1 MPTTTPDWFDSHL
14 DLACL
19 ERLGRDMLAADPAR
33 CDKPWPPCAVTL
45 PSLGAGRVR
54 WCLATIFIEADG
66 TDAVGY
72 PAGDAPAAAARGR
85 EQLDVY
91 RAWADRGLVRRW
103 TVAADSP
110 DAPLHMGLLV
120 EGADPIAQPSELSW
134 WVAQGVVAVGLAWA
148 KSSRYAGGNTTDD
161 PLTPLGE
168 AMIREMDRLGV
179 VHDLSH
185 LSDRSLARLLELTDR
200 PVIAS
205 HSNCRVLIDV
215 DDQVRQRHLTD
226 ATIREISRR
235 KGMIGVNVF
244 SPFIIPGALR
254 TRRATLVEWASHVDR
269 ICDLQGTRS
278 CVGLGTDMDGGFSA
292 AMMPEGVD
300 APLHLDRLSD
310 TLGARGWSDD
320 EIAGFR
326 SGNWLDFWRRQET
339 ESPGPP
345 GAESAR
351 G

>member
-1 MPTTTPDWFDSHL
+1 MPEWFDSHL

-19 ERLGRDMLAADPAR
+19 ARLGRDMVADDPAR

-45 PSLGAGRVR
+45 PSLAAGRVR
-54 WCLATIFIEADG
+54 WCLATIFTEADG

-72 PAGDAPAAAARGR
+72 PAGNASAAASRGR

-91 RAWADRGLVRRW
+91 RDWTDRGLIRPW
-103 TVAADSP
+103 NASADAPGGHDAP
-110 DAPLHMGLLV
+110 DAPLHAGLLV
-120 EGADPIAQPSELSW
+120 EGADPIAEPSELSW
-134 WVAQGVVAVGLAWA
+134 WVQQGVVAVGLAWA

-168 AMIREMDRLGV
+168 AMVREMDRLGV

-205 HSNCRVLIDV
+205 HSNCRALIDV
-215 DDQVRQRHLTD
+215 DGEVRQRHLTD
-226 ATIREISRR
+226 ATIREIARR
-235 KGMIGVNVF
+235 GGVIGVNVF
-244 SPFIIPGALR
+244 SPFILPGAIR
-254 TRRATLVEWASHVDR
+254 TRRATLAEWAAHVDR
-269 ICDLQGTRS
+269 ICDLQGTRA

-300 APLHLDRLSD
+300 LPRDLVRLAETLH
-310 TLGARGWSDD
+310 ARGWSDR
-320 EIAGFR
+320 EVAGFR
-326 SGNWLDFWRRQET
+326 AGNWLEFWRRHLPAPT
-339 ESPGPP
+339 P
-345 GAESAR
+345 
-351 G
+351 

>member
-19 ERLGRDMLAADPAR
+19 ERLGRDMIATDPAR

-45 PSLGAGRVR
+45 PSLAAGRVR

-72 PAGDAPAAAARGR
+72 PAGNASAAAARGR

-91 RAWADRGLVRRW
+91 RDWADRGLVRRW
-103 TVAADSP
+103 NVASDSRE
-110 DAPLHMGLLV
+110 APLHMGLLV
-120 EGADPIAQPSELSW
+120 EGADPIADPSELSW
-134 WVAQGVVAVGLAWA
+134 WVKQGVVAVGLAWA

-205 HSNCRVLIDV
+205 HSNCRTLIDV

-226 ATIREISRR
+226 QTIREIAHR

-254 TRRATLVEWASHVDR
+254 TRRATLTEWAAHVDR
-269 ICDLQGTRS
+269 ICDLQGTRA

-300 APLHLDRLSD
+300 SPRELVRLAD
-310 TLGARGWSDD
+310 TLHARNWSDD
-320 EIAGFR
+320 DIAGFR
-326 SGNWLDFWRRQET
+326 SGNWFNFWRRCGVA
-339 ESPGPP
+339 P
-345 GAESAR
+345 A
-351 G
+351 